1 MRILIFVLAFA
12 NLLFFAY
19 AQGYFGRPENPD
31 SMRLEK
37 QLKPEM
43 MQVVS
48 RGEPPATPVP
58 VPAVPVAAAPAEEV
72 APTSPP
78 AVEVPKEAVG
88 GEAAKTELAKE
99 TNKEAPKDGISCVAW
114 PSLSSSEADRLSALI
129 TEKFDDFR
137 QSRKPMP
144 VEGGAWWVFIPPQ
157 VSKAEADKKAGELK
171 QLGVTDFFVIQDS
184 GPNRWAIS
192 LGVFSAEAGANAHL
206 AQLRSKGVRSAKA
219 GPRNTKDVLQ
229 AVEARGP
236 VTRQAA
242 LQAAVAE
249 VMTAQSRACK

>member
-1 MRILIFVLAFA
+1 MRTLIFVLAFA

-31 SMRLEK
+31 AARLEK
-37 QLKPEM
+37 QHKPEM
-43 MQVVS
+43 MQVVA
-48 RGEPPATPVP
+48 RGEPPSAP
-58 VPAVPVAAAPAEEV
+58 VPAPAAPAAAAPAEEAV
-72 APTSPP
+72 ATQP
-78 AVEVPKEAVG
+78 AVEAIKEVAT

-99 TNKEAPKDGISCVAW
+99 TSKETPKDGVSCVAW

-129 TEKFDDFR
+129 AEKFDDFR

-144 VEGGAWWVFIPPQ
+144 AEGGAWWVFIPPQ
-157 VSKAEADKKAGELK
+157 ASKAEADKKAGELK

-206 AQLRSKGVRSAKA
+206 AQLRSKGVRSAKS